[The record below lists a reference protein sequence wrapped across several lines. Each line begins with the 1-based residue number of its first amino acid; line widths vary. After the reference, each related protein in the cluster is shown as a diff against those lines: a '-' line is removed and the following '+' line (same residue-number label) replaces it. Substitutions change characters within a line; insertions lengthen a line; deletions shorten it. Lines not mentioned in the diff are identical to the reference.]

1 MGSNTLA
8 IKSNFEIAKEH
19 NLLIEKRLDML
30 AKQEKDHN
38 DLIEA
43 KQDLLAKQE
52 KEHNEIIEAKLDM
65 LANREK
71 EACNPPNPIVQ
82 SLAIDNIDDSNTVLK
97 QQSSSVDM
105 DTDTQLKPTMED
117 TLVSNIP
124 INSTPIVSPITKVM
138 GSEKTVSNSLDS
150 VSQIPKLKVNKSRR
164 RKKQLKRKAKML
176 PVYEQVKDESLSNI
190 RIFLEEMFKFLIA
203 LMNAVTS
210 IMNSPTGI
218 LWGLVF
224 LLALHP
230 QFIQASPVH
239 SGDINSHSS
248 LDTLLNNFQTEK
260 SFTIYALESYD
271 ASSFTFPLKEVK
283 LEEFNGLDD
292 ACSGIS
298 AQHELCLNQPGSCQ
312 TSRITANNF
321 EETIKIHTRSLV
333 DLN

>member
-97 QQSSSVDM
+97 QQSSSAEM
-105 DTDTQLKPTMED
+105 DTDSQLKPTMED

-164 RKKQLKRKAKML
+164 RKRQMKRKTKML
-176 PVYEQVKDESLSNI
+176 PVYEQVKDESLSNT
-190 RIFLEEMFKFLIA
+190 RIFLEKLFKFLIA
-203 LMNAVTS
+203 FMKAITS

-218 LWGLVF
+218 LWLRN
-224 LLALHP
+224 
-230 QFIQASPVH
+230 
-239 SGDINSHSS
+239 GDGEN
-248 LDTLLNNFQTEK
+248 
-260 SFTIYALESYD
+260 
-271 ASSFTFPLKEVK
+271 
-283 LEEFNGLDD
+283 
-292 ACSGIS
+292 
-298 AQHELCLNQPGSCQ
+298 
-312 TSRITANNF
+312 
-321 EETIKIHTRSLV
+321 
-333 DLN
+333 